1 MLCIV
6 LLEVP
11 LTDYATRLPLYQQ
24 IEAARGSKVLLY
36 ATSDRPGMEA
46 QIAPDCID
54 FIVDHLDK
62 LWPTEKISLI
72 LHTNGGDTAAA
83 WQIVNLFR
91 TFCDDLEVIVPRK
104 ALSSGT
110 LISLGANRIVMT
122 KQASLG
128 PIDPS
133 LNGPLNP
140 QIPGGGPNHRAAVSV
155 EAVQGFLDVL
165 KEQLKVTDAS
175 ALASVWNHLAGQI
188 HPLVLGQIFRT
199 RSQIRTL
206 AKRLLAHQQVDED
219 KREAIIAFLCSES
232 GSHDHTINR
241 REARLM
247 GLAIENA
254 TEALYGILKLLQ
266 DSVSEEL
273 KSRTPF
279 SPDTELAGKAQHVY
293 SCPRVLIESVSY
305 GSHQFLS
312 EGTISRIQINQGG
325 VPQVG
330 IQDMRTFEG
339 WRKVA

>member
-1 MLCIV
+1 MIMTSGHLGNYTT
-6 LLEVP
+6 
-11 LTDYATRLPLYQQ
+11 LTDVTQ
-24 IEAARGSKVLLY
+24 IEAARGSKVLVY

-46 QIAPDCID
+46 QIAPDVID
-54 FIVDHLDK
+54 FFVDHLDAM
-62 LWPTEKISLI
+62 WPTQKISLI

-83 WQIVNLFR
+83 WQLVNLFR

-140 QIPGGGPNHRAAVSV
+140 LIPGGGPNHRAPVSV
-155 EAVQGFLDVL
+155 EAVQGFLDVVQD
-165 KEQLKVTDAS
+165 QLRVTDAG
-175 ALASVWNHLAGQI
+175 ALATVWNNLSDKI

-206 AKRLLAHQQVDED
+206 AKRLLAHQQVDVD
-219 KREAIIAFLCSES
+219 KQEAIIAFLCSES

-241 REARLM
+241 REARSM
-247 GLAIENA
+247 GLEIETA
-254 TEALYGILKLLQ
+254 SEELYGILKVLHN
-266 DSVSEEL
+266 SKTEEM
-273 KSRTPF
+273 KTRTPY
-279 SPDTELAGKAQHVY
+279 SPDTELAGRPNCDYAC
-293 SCPRVLIESVSY
+293 SRVLIESVSH

-312 EGTISRIQINQGG
+312 EGTISRVQINQNGI
-325 VPQVG
+325 PQVG
-330 IQDMRTFEG
+330 IQDTRTFEG